1 MSNIDWTQLITKAM
15 KEQAAA
21 AQLLA
26 GVVAA
31 TAARRVVADAAIAPL
46 QDAVDIDDATDAE
59 IALLKAWK
67 KYRVALNR
75 LPEQPGYPTTVD
87 WPAIPA

>member
-1 MSNIDWTQLITKAM
+1 MNIDWSKLITKAM
-15 KEQAAA
+15 KEKAAA
-21 AQLLA
+21 DQAVTDIANKIASLR
-26 GVVAA
+26 AA
-31 TAARRVVADAAIAPL
+31 ADYAIAPL

-67 KYRVALNR
+67 KYRVALIR
-75 LPEQPGYPTTVD
+75 LPEQPGYPAAIN